1 MIDTLLTIAMFTL
14 PTARPN
20 MERIAQIAAP
30 AQGTAIVVQVAEVKP
45 TNNLTTCY
53 EVRNGECWSEN

>member
-1 MIDTLLTIAMFTL
+1 MLDTLLTIAMFTL

-20 MERIAQIAAP
+20 MERIATISAP
-30 AQGTAIVVQVAEVKP
+30 AQGKAIVVQVASVKP

-53 EVRNGECWSEN
+53 EVRNGECWGDN